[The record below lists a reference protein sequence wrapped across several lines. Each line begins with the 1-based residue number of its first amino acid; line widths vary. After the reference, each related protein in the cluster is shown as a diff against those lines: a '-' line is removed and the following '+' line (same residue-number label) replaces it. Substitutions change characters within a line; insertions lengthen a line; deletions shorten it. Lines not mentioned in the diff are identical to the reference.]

1 MLTMENNKKLLFA
14 LSAIA
19 LVVIIIQ
26 LNVAFGS
33 NSNLEAN
40 DNYIVEEKKNNN
52 LDNNLEK
59 VKQSQNNSMNI
70 NTHNRVNAGSDITV
84 YEGEPVSLKPLIS
97 NAIALPANSLLYF
110 WNQIEG
116 PKVNLA
122 EQDKKNKILNFIAPN
137 LPNDTRYAFEVKV
150 VQKNPNGNI
159 DLGKDTINVLVIDSN
174 KIAKGPSMNIQ
185 SSISSSS
192 PSSHAK
198 IPNDNNGDIVVDSGE
213 FNPKARD

>member
-40 DNYIVEEKKNNN
+40 DNYIVEENKNNN

-70 NTHNRVNAGSDITV
+70 NTHNRVNAVSDITV

-137 LPNDTRYAFEVKV
+137 LPNDTRYTFEVKV
-150 VQKNPNGNI
+150 VQKKPNGNI

-174 KIAKGPSMNIQ
+174 KIAKGASMNIL
-185 SSISSSS
+185 SSMSSSS
-192 PSSHAK
+192 PSSHAN
-198 IPNDNNGDIVVDSGE
+198 IPTNNNGDIVVNSGQ
-213 FNPKARD
+213 FNPNSRD